1 MSNQANK
8 LFTLVQMKT
17 INDCSNQ
24 IWYNFYCLDGN
35 HNEISALK
43 HNNTLIINKLEIE
56 HEIGRI

>member
-56 HEIGRI
+56 H